1 MRIHLHSKGVI
12 NHPVM
17 FSHFK
22 VGELKTRFTTG
33 EGQTT
38 GLVPVV
44 VDFPQKRKEALDTE
58 CSNLG
63 ECLMILFLSNSKS
76 K

>member
-1 MRIHLHSKGVI
+1 MKIYLHSKGVI

-22 VGELKTRFTTG
+22 VGEFKTRLTTG

-38 GLVPVV
+38 EIIPVV
-44 VDFPQKRKEALDTE
+44 VDQQDNGNQEIALYP
-58 CSNLG
+58 G
-63 ECLMILFLSNSKS
+63 
-76 K
+76 